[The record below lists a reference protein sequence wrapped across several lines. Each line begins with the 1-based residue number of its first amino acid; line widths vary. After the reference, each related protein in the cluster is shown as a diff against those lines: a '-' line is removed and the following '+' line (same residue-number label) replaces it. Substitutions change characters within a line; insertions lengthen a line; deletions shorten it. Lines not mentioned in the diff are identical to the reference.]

1 MYPNAD
7 PWNWLVPDLVTALIR
22 PPTNPPCRTSN
33 GATRTWYS
41 FTASI
46 ESGRAFTPP
55 PGTWLLA
62 LSANRS
68 LLLVPSIWMLLN
80 RSFCPVIDVPP
91 PGVFTIWGDVLTKSL
106 NARFSVGSR
115 RSAESEM
122 RSEEHTSELQSRSD
136 LVCRLLLE
144 KKKKI
149 STGADSVTAVGG
161 FSVGVRPSGG
171 LTARPS
177 SPAGAGA
184 GAAAFAV
191 AAVFVPVSG
200 RGAAVC

>member
-106 NARFSVGSR
+106 NARLSVGSR
-115 RSAESEM
+115 RNAESEM
-122 RSEEHTSELQSRSD
+122 NDWAPVRAVESSGSD
-136 LVCRLLLE
+136 EVSTMTPASSTAARLML
-144 KKKKI
+144 K
-149 STGADSVTAVGG
+149 SCVRRCPSWRVNGADVLGSKPRARTA
-161 FSVGVRPSGG
+161 RG
-171 LTARPS
+171 LGPPTPQFPQENRPS
-177 SPAGAGA
+177 SR
-184 GAAAFAV
+184 
-191 AAVFVPVSG
+191 VP
-200 RGAAVC
+200 RPHT

>member
-80 RSFCPVIDVPP
+80 RQQRSVRAQREQ
-91 PGVFTIWGDVLTKSL
+91 PGSG
-106 NARFSVGSR
+106 R
-115 RSAESEM
+115 RRERA
-122 RSEEHTSELQSRSD
+122 QI
-136 LVCRLLLE
+136 V
-144 KKKKI
+144 
-149 STGADSVTAVGG
+149 V
-161 FSVGVRPSGG
+161 
-171 LTARPS
+171 
-177 SPAGAGA
+177 AGA
-184 GAAAFAV
+184 V
-191 AAVFVPVSG
+191 DLDVVEPVVLPRDRRPAPG
-200 RGAAVC
+200 G

>member
-122 RSEEHTSELQSRSD
+122 ND
-136 LVCRLLLE
+136 LAPLR
-144 KKKKI
+144 
-149 STGADSVTAVGG
+149 AVG
-161 FSVGVRPSGG
+161 SSGG
-171 LTARPS
+171 AGGRRPPDRARFPCLQPS
-177 SPAGAGA
+177 P
-184 GAAAFAV
+184 
-191 AAVFVPVSG
+191 
-200 RGAAVC
+200 

>member
-91 PGVFTIWGDVLTKSL
+91 PGVFTIWGDVLT
-106 NARFSVGSR
+106 
-115 RSAESEM
+115 
-122 RSEEHTSELQSRSD
+122 RSEERRVGKEGRSRW
-136 LVCRLLLE
+136 
-144 KKKKI
+144 
-149 STGADSVTAVGG
+149 
-161 FSVGVRPSGG
+161 
-171 LTARPS
+171 
-177 SPAGAGA
+177 SPYH
-184 GAAAFAV
+184 
-191 AAVFVPVSG
+191 
-200 RGAAVC
+200 

>member
-7 PWNWLVPDLVTALIR
+7 PWNWLAPDLVTALIR

-122 RSEEHTSELQSRSD
+122 NDWAPVRAVESSGSDEVSTITPASSTAARLMLKSCVKRWPSWRVNGVDVLGSKPRARTAKVQGPPTSTFAKEY
-136 LVCRLLLE
+136 
-144 KKKKI
+144 
-149 STGADSVTAVGG
+149 
-161 FSVGVRPSGG
+161 
-171 LTARPS
+171 RPS
-177 SPAGAGA
+177 SRDR
-184 GAAAFAV
+184 AA
-191 AAVFVPVSG
+191 
-200 RGAAVC
+200 